1 MSSTYK
7 WKQCHNAFQCHPHI
21 SGNNVIIMTL
31 VPHIAHKRTS
41 QPKSITYKQN
51 GLSTHSRRKTIL
63 EKK

>member
-7 WKQCHNAFQCHPHI
+7 WKQCHNYDIGSTYVDDIEMHW
-21 SGNNVIIMTL
+21 
-31 VPHIAHKRTS
+31 IAHKRTS